1 LAGKGDRILR
11 ADARAVSF
19 APAKSRPKSKECQ
32 RAALNRL
39 LAVARLL
46 RRNKPFNAREAGV
59 MLGHSAK
66 TIKRDLR
73 LLRQHGWKIDWNVY
87 ECTYVLRSAPR
98 PTLF

>member
-1 LAGKGDRILR
+1 LVGKGDRILR
-11 ADARAVSF
+11 ADAGDLRI
-19 APAKSRPKSKECQ
+19 APAKDRPKAKECQ

-46 RRNKPFNAREAGV
+46 RRNQPFSARVAGE